1 MTPLVPSRSEFE
13 KLAKK
18 GNLVALSCEILA
30 DQDTPVSAFLKL
42 SKGRHGFLLESVEGG
57 ERWARFSFLGTGA
70 SSVFRSRGRFVEVLE
85 RGRVSF
91 QAEVDNPFE
100 AFRSHMKRYRAAPA
114 PGLPRFYGGAVGYVG
129 YDTVR
134 FFEKLPV
141 RARRVLDVWDM
152 YLVTSERLLIF
163 DNVRHTI
170 QAVSCCY
177 LPDYSGVREAYE
189 AAAETLWATVR
200 ELGRRPK
207 KGTGG
212 MGVRGSPQGKAL
224 RVRSN
229 MSRRQY
235 LEAVRRA
242 KKHVKAGDII
252 QVVLSQ
258 RLQVREVLDPFALY
272 RALRLVNPSP
282 YMFYLQYPDYCIV
295 GSSPEVLVRVEKG
308 LVEVRPIAGTRP
320 RGEDPRTDRRREEEL
335 RRSQKEIA
343 EHVMLVD
350 LGRNDV
356 GRVAAPGTVQVE
368 ELMTV
373 ERYSHVMHLVSHVKG
388 RLAKGRD
395 CFDAFRACFPAGTLT
410 GAPKIRAMEI
420 IEELEPH
427 RRGPYGGAVGYFGF
441 SGNMDMAIAI
451 RTVLAMPG
459 EAHFQVGA
467 GIVADSRPESEYQEC
482 MNKAGAMIKAIQM
495 ARDGLR
501 LPAKPRSG

>member
-1 MTPLVPSRSEFE
+1 MNADIPSRSEFE

-30 DQDTPVSAFLKL
+30 DLDTPVSAFLKL
-42 SKGRHGFLLESVEGG
+42 SRGGHGFLLESVEGG

-70 SSVFRSRGRFVEVLE
+70 ASVFRSRDRFVEVLE
-85 RGRVSF
+85 QGKVSF
-91 QAEVDNPFE
+91 QGEVNDPFE
-100 AFRSHMKRYRAAPA
+100 AFRSYMGRYRPA
-114 PGLPRFYGGAVGYVG
+114 PTTGMPRFYGGAVGYVG

-134 FFEKLPV
+134 FFEKLPEQ
-141 RARRVLDVWDM
+141 ARRVLDVWDM
-152 YLVTSERLLIF
+152 YLVMSERLLVF
-163 DNVRHTI
+163 DNVRHTV
-170 QAVSCCY
+170 QAISCCY
-177 LPDYSGVREAYE
+177 VPNYSGVREAYE
-189 AAAETLWATVR
+189 ATVETLRATVR
-200 ELGRRPK
+200 ELGRSAEGIGAVGLS
-207 KGTGG
+207 GTRGG
-212 MGVRGSPQGKAL
+212 VV

-229 MSRRQY
+229 MSRREY
-235 LEAVRRA
+235 LEAVRQA

-258 RLQVREVLDPFALY
+258 RLQVREALDPFALY

-282 YMFYLQYPDYCIV
+282 YMFFLQYPDYALV

-308 LVEVRPIAGTRP
+308 QVEVRPIAGTRP
-320 RGEDPRTDRRREEEL
+320 RGADPRSDRKREEEL
-335 RRSQKEIA
+335 RRSEKEIA

-356 GRVAAPGTVQVE
+356 GRVAAPGTVKVE

-420 IEELEPH
+420 IESLEPE

-451 RTVLAMPG
+451 RSVLALPG
-459 EAHFQVGA
+459 QAHFQVGA

-482 MNKAGAMIKAIQM
+482 MNKAGAMIKAIRM
-495 ARDGLR
+495 AREGLR

>member
-1 MTPLVPSRSEFE
+1 MTPFIPSRSEFE

-70 SSVFRSRGRFVEVLE
+70 SSVFRSRGSFVQVLE
-85 RGRVSF
+85 RGKVSF
-91 QAEVDNPFE
+91 QGEVADPFD
-100 AFRSHMKRYRAAPA
+100 AFRSHMGRYRAAPA

-134 FFEKLPV
+134 FFEKLPA
-141 RARRVLDVWDM
+141 RTRRVLDVWDI

-170 QAVSCCY
+170 QAVSCVY
-177 LPDYSGVREAYE
+177 LPDYRGVREAYE
-189 AAAETLWATVR
+189 AAAETLWAAVR

-207 KGTGG
+207 GTGG
-212 MGVRGSPQGKAL
+212 TEGPGGRCKAL

-258 RLQVREVLDPFALY
+258 RLQVQEALDPFALY

-282 YMFYLQYPDYCIV
+282 YMFYLQYPDYCLV

-308 LVEVRPIAGTRP
+308 FVEVRPIAGTRP
-320 RGEDPRTDRRREEEL
+320 RGEDPRADRRREEEL
-335 RRSQKEIA
+335 RRSEKEIA

-388 RLAKGRD
+388 RLAKGKD

-420 IEELEPH
+420 IEELEPD

-467 GIVADSRPESEYQEC
+467 GIVADSRPEREYEEC
-482 MNKAGAMIKAIQM
+482 MNKAGAMVKAIRM
-495 ARDGLR
+495 AREGLR
-501 LPAKPRSG
+501 LPATPRSG

>member
-1 MTPLVPSRSEFE
+1 MTPIVPSRSEFE
-13 KLAKK
+13 KLAQK
-18 GNLVALSCEILA
+18 GNLVVFSCEILA

-70 SSVFRSRGRFVEVLE
+70 STVFRSRDRFVEVLE

-91 QAEVDNPFE
+91 QSEVADPFE
-100 AFRSHMKRYRAAPA
+100 AFRSHMGRYRAAPA

-141 RARRVLDVWDM
+141 QARRSLDVWDI

-177 LPDYSGVREAYE
+177 LPDYSGIREAYE
-189 AAAETLWATVR
+189 ATADSLWATVR

-207 KGTGG
+207 RTGG
-212 MGVRGSPQGKAL
+212 KGVQEGCGGPL

-229 MSRRQY
+229 MSRRQFV
-235 LEAVRRA
+235 EAVRRA

-258 RLQVREVLDPFALY
+258 RLQVREALDPFSLY

-282 YMFYLQYPDYCIV
+282 YMFFLQYPGYALV

-335 RRSQKEIA
+335 RRSEKEIA

-356 GRVAAPGTVQVE
+356 GRVAAPGTVEVE

-420 IEELEPH
+420 IEDLEPD

-451 RTVLAMPG
+451 RTVLALPG
-459 EAHFQVGA
+459 EVHFQVGA
-467 GIVADSRPESEYQEC
+467 GIVADSRPASEYQEC
-482 MNKAGAMIKAIQM
+482 MNKAGAMIKAIRM
-495 ARDGLR
+495 AREGLR
-501 LPAKPRSG
+501 FPAKPRSG